1 MSTKEPLDPYQ
12 DPDRTVLVPM
22 PGGKRPAAAAPTKG
36 TPFVAAPPPFPSA
49 AVDSRSNFGS
59 NVAPPSTLNPR
70 PQGTNAPAMGGGA
83 ASVKLHGDGL
93 NPLVAAANPL
103 LDLVLPL
110 RHMVSYPQVEN
121 LRLQLVAAIKAFE
134 AQAKSALV
142 EHEAIAAARY
152 SLCTFLDETI
162 SSTPWGGGGV
172 WASRSLLVTFHNE
185 AFGGE
190 KFFLIL
196 QKLCQDPR
204 ANIQTL
210 ELMYLCIALG
220 LEGRYRVIEGGRSQ
234 LEILRERLQQLI
246 QKERGT
252 AEPELSVH
260 WMGAIGKGESLW
272 RMIPVWVIASIA
284 AVFLLLLQL
293 LLSYRLS
300 HISDPVFENIH
311 KIKVDVSAPI
321 AVQPLASPV
330 KAPVRVAGFLAPEIE
345 KGLVSVTETAD
356 RSIVTLRGDGVFAS
370 GSAEITRD
378 FIPLLERIG
387 DALKPVP
394 GKVIVVG
401 HTDNVKGFS
410 IKFPSNWDLSKGRAA
425 SVRAILSERAGPIDR
440 YSVEGRGDTEPVVAN
455 DSPANRARNRRVDIV
470 VLTPASQ

>member
-1 MSTKEPLDPYQ
+1 
-12 DPDRTVLVPM
+12 M
-22 PGGKRPAAAAPTKG
+22 PGGRRSAASVPTEAPTQAV
-36 TPFVAAPPPFPSA
+36 TPENNFNANSNAGINATALSA
-49 AVDSRSNFGS
+49 GLQSAS
-59 NVAPPSTLNPR
+59 
-70 PQGTNAPAMGGGA
+70 APAMGNSGT
-83 ASVKLHGDGL
+83 SNVKLHGDGL

-121 LRLQLVAAIKAFE
+121 LRLQLVAAIKTFE
-134 AQAKSALV
+134 TQAKAAMV

-204 ANIQTL
+204 ANIHTL

-260 WMGAIGKGESLW
+260 WMGASGKGESLW
-272 RMIPVWVIASIA
+272 RMIPVWVIAAIA
-284 AVFLLLLQL
+284 AVILILLQL

-300 HISDPVFENIH
+300 SISDPVFENIH
-311 KIKVDVSAPI
+311 KIKVDVPLPI
-321 AVQPLASPV
+321 AAPPLATPV

-345 KGLVSVTETAD
+345 RGLVSVIETTD
-356 RSIVTLRGDGVFAS
+356 RSVVTLRGDGVFAS
-370 GSAEITRD
+370 GSAEINRD

-425 SVRAILSERAGPIDR
+425 SVRAILSERAGPLDR
-440 YSVEGRGDTEPVVAN
+440 YSVEGRGDAEPVVAN
-455 DSPANRARNRRVDIV
+455 DSAVNRARNRRVDIV
-470 VLTPASQ
+470 VLTPATQ

>member
-1 MSTKEPLDPYQ
+1 MSTKDPLDPYQ

-22 PGGKRPAAAAPTKG
+22 PGGKRPAAAVPTETAP
-36 TPFVAAPPPFPSA
+36 PVAAPAPSPSA
-49 AVDSRSNFGS
+49 TSDSHFNTGS
-59 NVAPPSTLNPR
+59 NAAPPSTSHQR
-70 PQGTNAPAMGGGA
+70 PQAANAPAAGGGA

-121 LRLQLVAAIKAFE
+121 LRLQLVAAIKTFE
-134 AQAKSALV
+134 AQAKAALV

-234 LEILRERLQQLI
+234 LDILRERLQQLI

-260 WMGAIGKGESLW
+260 WMGASGKGESLW

-311 KIKVDVSAPI
+311 KIKVDVPAPI
-321 AVQPLASPV
+321 AVQPLALTV